1 VTTIAPQAGPQRI
14 AMLLGAHHYRVGQIA
29 VYRGDP
35 SWVFMNIE
43 GSAYDGKAVCKLVAH
58 NGATVASGI
67 FEVDNGSGQFARA
80 LRVDINRLRRAEIIT
95 RTGASVATAIF
106 S

>member
-1 VTTIAPQAGPQRI
+1 MTTIAPQAGPQRT
-14 AMLLGAHHYRVGQIA
+14 AMLLGAHQHRVGQVA

-43 GSAYDGKAVCKLVAH
+43 GAAYDGKAVCRLLAH
-58 NGATVASGI
+58 NGATVASGS

-80 LRVDINRLRRAEIIT
+80 LRVDISRLRRAEIVT
-95 RTGASVATAIF
+95 RSGTSAASAIF

>member
-1 VTTIAPQAGPQRI
+1 MTTIAPQAEAQRT
-14 AMLLGAHHYRVGQIA
+14 AVLLGVHHHRVGQIA
-29 VYRGDP
+29 AYRGEP

-58 NGATVASGI
+58 NGATVASGT

-80 LRVDINRLRRAEIIT
+80 LRVDIDRLRRAEVIT
-95 RTGASVATAIF
+95 QTGATVATAIF

>member
-1 VTTIAPQAGPQRI
+1 
-14 AMLLGAHHYRVGQIA
+14 MLLSAHHHRVGQIA

-43 GSAYDGKAVCKLVAH
+43 GSAYDGKAVCKLQAH
-58 NGATVASGI
+58 NGATVASGT

-80 LRVDINRLRRAEIIT
+80 LRADINRLGRAEIVT
-95 RTGASVATAIF
+95 RSGATVATAIF

>member
-1 VTTIAPQAGPQRI
+1 MTTIAPQAEAQRTG
-14 AMLLGAHHYRVGQIA
+14 MLLSAHHHRVGQIA

-35 SWVFMNIE
+35 SWVFINIE
-43 GSAYDGKAVCKLVAH
+43 GSAYDGKAVCKLQAH
-58 NGATVASGI
+58 NGATLASGT

-80 LRVDINRLRRAEIIT
+80 LRVDVNRLRRAEIIT
-95 RTGASVATAIF
+95 QTGVTVATAIF